1 MNDEMSCVILRRVVA
16 ALPAA
21 TLASFACL
29 ASFVTGSRLTK
40 LSSFSLSFSLS
51 LTLALL
57 ATAEL
62 PWSGGRV
69 FAS

>member
-1 MNDEMSCVILRRVVA
+1 MNDEIICFKISCV
-16 ALPAA
+16 PP
-21 TLASFACL
+21 LASFACL